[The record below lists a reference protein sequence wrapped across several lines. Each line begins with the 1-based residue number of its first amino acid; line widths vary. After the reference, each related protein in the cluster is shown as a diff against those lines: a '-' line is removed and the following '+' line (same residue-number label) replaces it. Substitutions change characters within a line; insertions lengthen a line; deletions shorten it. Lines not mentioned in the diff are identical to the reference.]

1 MSVVDLLPDPLVA
14 DEGVSQIAAT
24 LDGELA
30 RLDLR
35 APDLLGRLDTL
46 ARPFLDAVAR
56 LFGVAFYAPSAS
68 DDAVRDVIAG
78 AVAWHRRRGTRW
90 ALAWA
95 LDVAG
100 LGHAEVLEARDI
112 AALPSGVRRL
122 DEDPPWALDEDPPV
136 MLSRTS
142 LDTDL
147 PINLS
152 WAEFVVRLDLD
163 DPLTALGWGPALER
177 AVSLSSPAS
186 RHARFVL
193 TYADDDAY
201 RRAGALYEARR
212 ALGPGFAYST
222 LPTLGGVP
230 LDGSWTLGATAVH
243 ARPLDPSRVVDR
255 LDPAVSVYTAV
266 DQGDGTA
273 LLSGPV
279 TTETYTVTYRGVE
292 YERTRARLVS
302 YDGAALLAHPSP
314 GTVAVPTTPQI

>member
-1 MSVVDLLPDPLVA
+1 MSVADLLPEPLLD
-14 DEGVSQIAAT
+14 DEGMGQIALT
-24 LDGELA
+24 LDAELA

-35 APDLLGRLDTL
+35 APDLLGRLGTL
-46 ARPFLDAVAR
+46 SRPFLDAVAR
-56 LFGVAFYAPSAS
+56 SFGVAFYPASIS

-112 AALPSGVRRL
+112 AALPGGVRRL
-122 DEDPPWALDEDPPV
+122 DENPPWSLGEDPPV
-136 MLSRTS
+136 MLSRTA

-147 PINLS
+147 PLNLS

-163 DPLTALGWGPALER
+163 DPATIAGWGPALER
-177 AVSLSSPAS
+177 AVTLSSPAS
-186 RHARFVL
+186 CHARFVL

-212 ALGPGFAYST
+212 TLGPGYTYST

-230 LDGSWTLGATAVH
+230 LDGSWTLGASAVH
-243 ARPLDPSRVVDR
+243 ARPLDPSTVVERIVPD
-255 LDPAVSVYTAV
+255 TAV
-266 DQGDGTA
+266 YSALDNRDGTA

-302 YDGAALLAHPSP
+302 YEGAALLARPAP
-314 GTVAVPTTPQI
+314 GTLAVPTTPET